1 MEMKHI
7 LSTEGDIAKVESIL
21 DRYRPNPKALIAIL
35 QDLQSEYNYLPKKML
50 VLVAERLGLPLSQVY
65 RVATF
70 YNALSLQPK
79 GKRLIHVCTGTACH
93 VRGAARVLDRI
104 KMELGIDV
112 GEMTEDGLL
121 SLETV
126 NCLGACALGPIVVI
140 GSDYNG
146 QMTSAK
152 VKSTIKKY
160 RKKSLSKKDEK
171 D

>member
-1 MEMKHI
+1 MERKHI
-7 LSTEGDIAKVESIL
+7 PSAEGDIAKLELIL
-21 DRYRPNPKALIAIL
+21 ERYSPSPKALITIL

-79 GKRLIHVCTGTACH
+79 GKHLIHVCTGTACH
-93 VRGAARVLDRI
+93 VRGSARVLDRI

-112 GEMTEDGLL
+112 GEMTGDRLF

-140 GSDYNG
+140 RNEYHG
-146 QMTSAK
+146 QMTPAK

-160 RKKSLSKKDEK
+160 RKEPSSKRHEK